1 MLRFTVAGVL
11 VTAVIALII
20 ALLARQ
26 AGTERAVESAR
37 QVAGSPPGH
46 RRAQLTPEVV
56 GGDPA
61 ALAVFNDAMQRY
73 VITARW
79 FG

>member
-26 AGTERAVESAR
+26 AGTEQAIESAR
-37 QVAGSPPGH
+37 QVSWVTARGIAEP
-46 RRAQLTPEVV
+46 RLTPR
-56 GGDPA
+56 GGGRRSEPP
-61 ALAVFNDAMQRY
+61 
-73 VITARW
+73 
-79 FG
+79 